1 MSITT
6 IHILKTPTGRKFQ
19 LAIAADGTRWIGVQL
34 HKRELLSISVALD
47 ASRERMQENGNATEQ
62 REFEELRDMFL
73 KALHHD
79 A

>member
-1 MSITT
+1 MIV
-6 IHILKTPTGRKFQ
+6 HNLKTPTGRTFQ
-19 LAIAADGTRWIGVQL
+19 LVIASDGTRWIGAQL

-47 ASRERMQENGNATEQ
+47 ASRERMQENGCASEQ